1 MALCHA
7 ICNLGPIEPTNLS
20 KEKYQMAEPVHVTD
34 DSFQAEVL
42 ESDVPVVV
50 DFWAEWC
57 GPCRYI
63 APIIKELAVEYEG
76 KAKMAKVDVD
86 HNQMV
91 AGSLGI
97 RSIPTLLFFKGGERV
112 DMVIGSVPKKIITDK
127 LDSLLS

>member
-1 MALCHA
+1 
-7 ICNLGPIEPTNLS
+7 
-20 KEKYQMAEPVHVTD
+20 MAEPVHVTD

-57 GPCRYI
+57 GPCRHI
-63 APIIKELAVEYEG
+63 APIIEELAVEYEG

-86 HNQMV
+86 HNQVV

-97 RSIPTLLFFKGGERV
+97 RSIPTILFFKGGERV

-127 LDSLLS
+127 LDGLLS